1 MYSYF
6 SNIIKW
12 ISEKFYVNNM
22 LGPIIGQPEGRL
34 LSGPTEGRPPHLAEV
49 VDNEIWVTQSIFL
62 KEHLLPVY
70 LRSDQTAL
78 NLKN

>member
-22 LGPIIGQPEGRL
+22 LGPI
-34 LSGPTEGRPPHLAEV
+34 SGPTEGRPPHLAEV